1 MEAWNNFKGEN
12 WKRKIDVEDF
22 ILNNYEE
29 YIGDESFLSKP
40 TAATK
45 KLLNIVTELQKEEL
59 KKGILDID
67 VDHVSGVNN
76 NEV

>member
-29 YIGDESFLSKP
+29 YIGDESFLTEP

-45 KLLNIVTELQKEEL
+45 KLLNIVTELQKEE
-59 KKGILDID
+59 
-67 VDHVSGVNN
+67 
-76 NEV
+76 